1 MTIQHSKSAAT
12 DTLVAPAKRRRRRA
26 IGRGSWFAAG
36 MIVGIVAVTVT
47 SVHAQLAEGKPDLQ
61 RLANY
66 LAAID
71 NVVIGLA
78 VDTERSAI
86 GVANLNERLAGL
98 ERRVKSLESK
108 AAD

>member
-1 MTIQHSKSAAT
+1 MTTQHSKSAAT
-12 DTLVAPAKRRRRRA
+12 DTLVAPAKRRRGRA

-36 MIVGIVAVTVT
+36 MIVGIVAATVT

-98 ERRVKSLESK
+98 ERRVKSLESR